1 MPSRLRSNFSR
12 KIHKYKNRKHITRRL
27 KKRKSRSMKAI
38 SKSTKYRS
46 KSTKGHRHIQK
57 GGNVNTKKYEGFDFY
72 GNRINEV
79 AVSSPMQWDD

>member
-12 KIHKYKNRKHITRRL
+12 KIHKYKHRKHITHRL
-27 KKRKSRSMKAI
+27 KKHRSNKTI
-38 SKSTKYRS
+38 KHR
-46 KSTKGHRHIQK
+46 RHIQK

>member
-12 KIHKYKNRKHITRRL
+12 KIHKYKHRKHITRRL
-27 KKRKSRSMKAI
+27 KKVKSKSMKRR
-38 SKSTKYRS
+38 STKR
-46 KSTKGHRHIQK
+46 HHIQK
-57 GGNVNTKKYEGFDFY
+57 GGNINTKKYEGFDFY

>member
-27 KKRKSRSMKAI
+27 KKRKSRSMKA
-38 SKSTKYRS
+38 RS
-46 KSTKGHRHIQK
+46 RSMKGHRHIQK